1 MILKK
6 NYIILYTLTKIHLLS
21 NSTIWWCLKTC
32 FLHFYREDAMFSNI
46 VTYFLDVRIQGNN
59 FKVVLKR
66 FIKSVCDNKSKIN
79 YLSLLRMYH
88 LYIKYPTIAINKIII
103 NELKSFIII
112 AATIIK
118 IIIIIMSLILSI
130 FFIPDIIL
138 WLFLFHL

>member
-1 MILKK
+1 
-6 NYIILYTLTKIHLLS
+6 
-21 NSTIWWCLKTC
+21 
-32 FLHFYREDAMFSNI
+32 
-46 VTYFLDVRIQGNN
+46 
-59 FKVVLKR
+59 
-66 FIKSVCDNKSKIN
+66 
-79 YLSLLRMYH
+79 MYH

-138 WLFLFHL
+138 